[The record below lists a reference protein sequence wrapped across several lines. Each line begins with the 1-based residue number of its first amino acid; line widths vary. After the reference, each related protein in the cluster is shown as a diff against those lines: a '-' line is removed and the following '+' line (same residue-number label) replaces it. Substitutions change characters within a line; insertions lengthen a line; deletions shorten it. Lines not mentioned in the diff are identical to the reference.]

1 MQFQTL
7 HDLIGQDPQR
17 AAFGIAQTTGTPIQN
32 TQRTQRDARLCGD
45 LSTCV
50 KQNRIGTGDQRIIP
64 RPNIYPRIRNLKN
77 FFLKDGMTAH
87 RRFQIGSMEIQPTN
101 SFKFLIVGMHD
112 RDKGNRAIRHLRRQ
126 LDDAIEGPPMGL
138 GAQIIT
144 ANRSKPLFL
153 MGMNR
158 GKHRQL
164 P

>member
-1 MQFQTL
+1 
-7 HDLIGQDPQR
+7 
-17 AAFGIAQTTGTPIQN
+17 
-32 TQRTQRDARLCGD
+32 
-45 LSTCV
+45 
-50 KQNRIGTGDQRIIP
+50 
-64 RPNIYPRIRNLKN
+64 
-77 FFLKDGMTAH
+77 
-87 RRFQIGSMEIQPTN
+87 MEIQPTN

-153 MGMNR
+153 MGMNW